1 MSKTSILF
9 AALALAITALPAQ
22 SEESMKDIRIIVKT
36 DKGFEAIHTPQ
47 FAPYLAEKKR

>member
-1 MSKTSILF
+1 MSKTSILV

-36 DKGFEAIHTPQ
+36 E
-47 FAPYLAEKKR
+47 